1 MSFESM
7 TGDSAGGVSPV
18 TTPNIV
24 YDDILIRDSSSTE
37 DVLNIRLPKRGI
49 SLPQIVLA
57 SSLIALTTP
66 LIALPNLRLSGPTCL
81 QISDQT
87 DYVGIEKSRNI
98 TLRQAREIALRA
110 HYQFEEGL
118 RRDRIQEARLVELAV
133 NENEA

>member
-1 MSFESM
+1 M
-7 TGDSAGGVSPV
+7 
-18 TTPNIV
+18 
-24 YDDILIRDSSSTE
+24 E
-37 DVLNIRLPKRGI
+37 DVLNIRLPKRVI

-118 RRDRIQEARLVELAV
+118 RRDRIQEARLMELAV